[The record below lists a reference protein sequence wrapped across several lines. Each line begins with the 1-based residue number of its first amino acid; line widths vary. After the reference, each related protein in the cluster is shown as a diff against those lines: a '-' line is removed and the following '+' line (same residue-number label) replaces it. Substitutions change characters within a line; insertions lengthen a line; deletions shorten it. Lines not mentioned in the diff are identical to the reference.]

1 MATVNTIAKSLTRT
15 GGLTCWAQTLV
26 PPTEQ
31 SAGVIRG
38 TARARLFATEAFSF
52 FGRLGLPDVGIIYYE
67 SDVEFTF
74 AAPLF
79 LDN

>member
-1 MATVNTIAKSLTRT
+1 MATVYTIAKSLTRT

-52 FGRLGLPDVGIIYYE
+52 FGMGLPDVGIIHYE

>member
-1 MATVNTIAKSLTRT
+1 M
-15 GGLTCWAQTLV
+15 

-52 FGRLGLPDVGIIYYE
+52 FGRMGLPDVGIIYYE